1 MEGQTKI
8 TEDQEIANRFN
19 TYFINIGPNQSKNII
34 YNGDKTHKSYLTHTF
49 QTEFNYTEVNEEII
63 LDIIGNLKNSN
74 SCGFDD
80 LSTNTLKSIKHSVTK
95 PLAIIINQIFNTG
108 EFPEQLKIAKVIPIF
123 KKDDNLQFNNYR
135 PISLLPVLSKVIE
148 KAICNQLTHFFSNK
162 QLAFRKPI
170 RIPSWTFYGICCSR
184 IN

>member
-49 QTEFNYTEVNEEII
+49 QTEFNYTEINEEII

-80 LSTNTLKSIKHSVTK
+80 LSTNTFKSVLFCVFQCAYKY
-95 PLAIIINQIFNTG
+95 
-108 EFPEQLKIAKVIPIF
+108 
-123 KKDDNLQFNNYR
+123 NN
-135 PISLLPVLSKVIE
+135 
-148 KAICNQLTHFFSNK
+148 
-162 QLAFRKPI
+162 
-170 RIPSWTFYGICCSR
+170 
-184 IN
+184 